1 MRGVNMTLKEFR
13 KSRGWTLV
21 QLADELGC
29 SPSAI
34 SKYERN
40 VESVPDSIVEKIVDK
55 FDVTVDKQYNNLS
68 IYKRRIKDLEDAN
81 QKLVMCGIRQEEILK
96 NVLKELND
104 LTLVV
109 NSQINKIQKLLK
121 GSD

>member
-1 MRGVNMTLKEFR
+1 MTLKEFR

-40 VESVPDSIVEKIVDK
+40 VETVPDSIVEKIVDK
-55 FDVTVDKQYNNLS
+55 FGVAVDKQYNNLS
-68 IYKRRIKDLEDAN
+68 IYKSRIKDLEDAN
-81 QKLVMCGIRQEEILK
+81 QKLVMYGIRQEEILK

-104 LTLVV
+104 LTIVV